1 MDILIALLPAIG
13 WGVLPIA
20 TSLIGGKPINQL
32 LGTTYGAFIVALGL
46 YAFTRPEL
54 TASAFFWCFLS
65 GMAWTC
71 GQFTQYI
78 AFEKM
83 GVSRTMPISTGM
95 QLVGTSLT
103 GIIFFG
109 EWAGLLPKLS
119 GFGAIILIIIGII
132 FTTRHSANG
141 PQISAAEKAE
151 LHKNTVT
158 GLLLL
163 LLGTFGY
170 IGYSAFPKVSNA
182 DGWKAFLPQTIGML
196 VMGTIFGIS
205 ILIKHKTNP
214 FKQITSYKNIITG
227 FLFGFGA
234 LFYLVSTRLN
244 GVATG
249 FTLSQLCVVI
259 STIGGIVVL
268 HEHKTKREMVY
279 IAIGLSL
286 VIIGGILIS
295 FIHD

>member
-1 MDILIALLPAIG
+1 MNILIALLPALG
-13 WGVLPIA
+13 WGILPIA
-20 TSLIGGKPINQL
+20 TSLIGGKPVNQL
-32 LGTTYGAFIVALGL
+32 LGTTYGAFIIALGL

-54 TASAFFWCFLS
+54 SMSSFFWCFLS
-65 GMAWTC
+65 GMSWTL

-119 GFGAIILIIIGII
+119 SFAAIILIVGGII
-132 FTTRHSANG
+132 LTTKRSENG
-141 PQISAAEKAE
+141 QQISATEKAE
-151 LHKNTVT
+151 INKNMTS
-158 GLLLL
+158 GLLILFI
-163 LLGTFGY
+163 GTLGY

-182 DGWKAFLPQTIGML
+182 DGFKAFLPQTIGML

-205 ILIKHKTNP
+205 MLIKNKTNP

-234 LFYLVSTRLN
+234 LLYLISTRLN

-259 STIGGIVVL
+259 STVGGI
-268 HEHKTKREMVY
+268 M
-279 IAIGLSL
+279 
-286 VIIGGILIS
+286 IS
-295 FIHD
+295 FIHA